1 MRENTP
7 ITTLAESQSMLV
19 IERFYPSTL
28 VLTLSGRFDQK
39 NDMALET
46 AMLRGQ
52 EKKVLHVVFNLEQIS
67 TIDTAGIG
75 RLYVTFFQL
84 KQKGI
89 CLSLVHPKPS
99 VREILELVEIPKIL
113 RVFESDDAALAW
125 QASSPQFP
133 SATTVPSSAWEIP
146 TEENQSLQAGWS
158 SHKAPTEASA

>member
-7 ITTLAESQSMLV
+7 ITTLAEFESMLV
-19 IERFYPSTL
+19 TERFYPSTL
-28 VLTLSGRFDQK
+28 ILTLSGRFDQK
-39 NDMALET
+39 NDMALEM

-75 RLYVTFFQL
+75 RMYVTFFRL

-99 VREILELVEIPKIL
+99 VREILDLVEIPKIL

-133 SATTVPSSAWEIP
+133 SAPTVPSSTWDITAKEDLSQQPSW
-146 TEENQSLQAGWS
+146 L
-158 SHKAPTEASA
+158 HKSPKEASA

>member
-1 MRENTP
+1 
-7 ITTLAESQSMLV
+7 MLV
-19 IERFYPSTL
+19 TERFYPSTL
-28 VLTLSGRFDQK
+28 ILTLSGRFDQT

-75 RLYVTFFQL
+75 RMYVTFFRN
-84 KQKGI
+84 KKKGI
-89 CLSLVHPKPS
+89 CLSFVHPKPK
-99 VREILELVEIPKIL
+99 VREILDLVEIPKIL

-133 SATTVPSSAWEIP
+133 SAPTVSSSTWDITAKEDL
-146 TEENQSLQAGWS
+146 S
-158 SHKAPTEASA
+158 K